1 MTSPGD
7 ALAAAQRLLAT
18 VSPVALALLTDD
30 ELGTHLV
37 DVERVGKLVDALRI
51 AAAGELADRS
61 RRSLGAEGLAH
72 RNGCSRPEY
81 LLERIT
87 GVSQAEAARRIRVGC
102 DLRPD
107 TALGGGSLP
116 PRFPL
121 VTDAV
126 ARGEI
131 GVDAALAITTNLKRA
146 ADRADLTLLAA
157 AEASLVDSARMV
169 SADLVAGQARV
180 ASRLSGGWLSRCSR
194 RC

>member
-72 RNGCSRPEY
+72 RNGCSRP
-81 LLERIT
+81 
-87 GVSQAEAARRIRVGC
+87 GVPSRAHHGC
-102 DLRPD
+102 L
-107 TALGGGSLP
+107 AGGGGATHP
-116 PRFPL
+116 
-121 VTDAV
+121 
-126 ARGEI
+126 G
-131 GVDAALAITTNLKRA
+131 
-146 ADRADLTLLAA
+146 
-157 AEASLVDSARMV
+157 
-169 SADLVAGQARV
+169 RV
-180 ASRLSGGWLSRCSR
+180 
-194 RC
+194 